1 MRSYSPSTYAKGVL
15 VTAVGNVAVATRQ
28 QFIPITAAGLAM
40 GVCRY
45 FFICFRVLLIVSA
58 RACACGLCVNV
69 SMRLCVYNNLAYIS

>member
-45 FFICFRVLLIVSA
+45 FFLFAFVS
-58 RACACGLCVNV
+58 C
-69 SMRLCVYNNLAYIS
+69 

>member
-45 FFICFRVLLIVSA
+45 FFYLLSCLVDCECARVCLWLVCECKYAFVRIQ
-58 RACACGLCVNV
+58 
-69 SMRLCVYNNLAYIS
+69 